1 MPNKLILPREEK
13 DDWGYDPDEG
23 IKIVWTPTANRLD
36 ISGWYDSYAAIE
48 STSMTLGE
56 FFSRLGITETDC
68 KKAFKDNENGQEN
81 A

>member
-1 MPNKLILPREEK
+1 MPTKLILPREEK

-23 IKIVWTPTANRLD
+23 IEIVWTPTENRLD

-56 FFSRLGITETDC
+56 FFSRLGITEADC
-68 KKAFKDNENGQEN
+68 KKVFKENENGQEN
-81 A
+81 P

>member
-1 MPNKLILPREEK
+1 MPTKLILPREEK

-23 IKIVWTPTANRLD
+23 IEIVWTPTENRLD
-36 ISGWYDSYAAIE
+36 ISGWYESHKIE
-48 STSMTLGE
+48 KTSLTLRE
-56 FFSRLGITETDC
+56 LFSDLKITEADC

>member
-1 MPNKLILPREEK
+1 MPTKLILPREEK

-23 IKIVWTPTANRLD
+23 IEIVWTSTANRLD
-36 ISGWYDSYAAIE
+36 ISGWYESHKIE
-48 STSMTLGE
+48 KTSLTLRE
-56 FFSRLGITETDC
+56 LFSDLKITEADC

>member
-1 MPNKLILPREEK
+1 L
-13 DDWGYDPDEG
+13 Y
-23 IKIVWTPTANRLD
+23 

-56 FFSRLGITETDC
+56 FFSRLGITEADC
-68 KKAFKDNENGQEN
+68 KKAFKETNNE